1 MFAVV
6 CERKRVVKI
15 TTRLSAKKGTWFNF
29 YLGKINDYRNN
40 WSKKDKDEAARCLTI
55 LLNSRKYK
63 ITVFAMMQ
71 DANVEA
77 ISISKKAKD

>member
-1 MFAVV
+1 MD
-6 CERKRVVKI
+6 
-15 TTRLSAKKGTWFNF
+15 
-29 YLGKINDYRNN
+29 KINDYRNN
-40 WSKKDKDEAARCLTI
+40 WSKIDKDEVTRCLTI